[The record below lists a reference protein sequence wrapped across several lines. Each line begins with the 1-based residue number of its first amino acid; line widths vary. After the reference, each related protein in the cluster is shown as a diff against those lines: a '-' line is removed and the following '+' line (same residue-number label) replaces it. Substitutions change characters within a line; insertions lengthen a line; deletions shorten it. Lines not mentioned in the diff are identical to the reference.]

1 MEGCAVR
8 HHRYLQRFTLTAC
21 LACIAYLLLFFAFAV
36 IPIVPYLKV
45 DLALIPILFGFFVLG
60 PQWGCGVIALQAA
73 VYFVLTGPSV
83 GHLIGVLSNVL
94 AALAFCLP
102 FYWIM
107 RPCAQRGKPFW
118 MREGMALVAGT
129 VVMTGVMSL
138 ANWLVLTPLYINVI
152 GMRLALPLPKLVL
165 FGIIPFN
172 LIKGVIVGG
181 CFVVLYHYTAR
192 WVLRERQ
199 RLEK

>member
-1 MEGCAVR
+1 MR

-36 IPIVPYLKV
+36 IPVVPYLKV

-118 MREGMALVAGT
+118 MREGMARVAGT

-138 ANWLVLTPLYINVI
+138 AKWLVLTPLYINVI

>member
-36 IPIVPYLKV
+36 IPVVPYLKV

-107 RPCAQRGKPFW
+107 RPCAQRG